1 MRYALRLVNF
11 GHIYD
16 RYRPVRFWHRFVGG
30 GGARVLSSETV
41 FMGKDMS
48 AGRAVAPVFKD
59 ARKAAYLNPEGAD
72 RPLKSPLPKSTL
84 VKARGYRKKRLVEQV
99 VRHDCAAILLY
110 DPINIRYA
118 LDLSNMQLWATH
130 NPFHYAMLFADSHAI
145 EFAYR
150 GAEHLADGF
159 ETVNE
164 VRPGNAWF
172 YMYTADRLQE
182 RVDSWADEL
191 VATLKERNGGNMRLA
206 IDKLDPPGAE
216 ALRRRGVVIVEG
228 QALTEIARSI
238 KSAEELELMRWTVRV
253 CEAGMARLYD
263 YSLPGKT
270 EQEIWAELHYENIR
284 SGGEWL
290 ETRLLTVGRRTNPWF
305 QECSDHI
312 ARLGD
317 MLSFDTDMIGP
328 YGYCADLSRSWTI
341 GHTQMTAPQRDLY
354 LVARE
359 QIEHN
364 LSRLKAGLSFEEFNA
379 KSWRIPEK
387 FAACRYSVAMHG
399 VGLADEYPSIPLH
412 PDWSASYRGHFGKN
426 MTVCVESLIG
436 EEGKGE
442 CVKLETQVVITPTGA
457 ERLDSFPWEDL

>member
-1 MRYALRLVNF
+1 
-11 GHIYD
+11 
-16 RYRPVRFWHRFVGG
+16 
-30 GGARVLSSETV
+30 
-41 FMGKDMS
+41 MS
-48 AGRAVAPVFKD
+48 ADTGVAAAESVSVFKD
-59 ARKAAYLNPEGAD
+59 ARKQAYLNPAGAD
-72 RPLKSPLPKSTL
+72 RPLKSAIPKTTL
-84 VKARGYRKKRLVEQV
+84 VKARGYRKARLVQQV
-99 VRHDCAAILLY
+99 VQSDCAAILLY

-130 NPFHYAMLFADSHAI
+130 NPFHYALVFADGHAI

-150 GAEHLADGF
+150 GAEHLADGY

-182 RVDSWADEL
+182 RVDAWADEIVSIL
-191 VATLKERNGGNMRLA
+191 RERNGGNMRLA
-206 IDKLDPPGAE
+206 IDKLDAPGID
-216 ALRRRGVVIVEG
+216 ALRKRGVTVVEG

-238 KSAEELELMRWTVRV
+238 KSAEELELMRWTIRV
-253 CEAGMARLYD
+253 CEAGMARMYN
-263 YSLPGKT
+263 YSLPERT

-290 ETRLLTVGRRTNPWF
+290 ETRLLTVGERTNPWF
-305 QECSDHI
+305 KECSDHV
-312 ARLGD
+312 AKAGD
-317 MLSFDTDMIGP
+317 MLGFDTDMIGP

-341 GHTQMTAPQRDLY
+341 GHTKMNPHQGDLY
-354 LVARE
+354 KAALE

-364 LSRLKAGLSFEEFNA
+364 LALLKSGLTFDEFNA
-379 KSWRIPEK
+379 KSWAIPEK
-387 FAACRYSVAMHG
+387 YVSCRYSVALHG

-412 PDWSASYRGHFGKN
+412 PDWKASYKGVFQDN

-457 ERLDSFPWEDL
+457 VRLDSFPWEEA